1 MKPFYKMTDL
11 ELREWSNEFAVALQ
25 TYGGLF
31 AIPPALAQKFSD
43 DTTDFG
49 GHVDSVADMR
59 RLLDAELALRD
70 SSRETLL
77 RDAGT
82 LAARIKA
89 SPAATPSLIKTMGLI
104 PDEKPRRTVPLFAPT
119 NPQVSTKTN
128 GTTIVKWS
136 SGNNAPRC
144 TYIVEARRPTE
155 SEWRMVAL
163 TNRLKIDLTDTVVGE
178 TTYYRV
184 VAQRGDRRSEPSDI
198 VVAYGDSDS
207 LAA

>member
-31 AIPPALAQKFSD
+31 ALPPTLVQKFAD

-59 RLLDAELALRD
+59 RLLEAELALRD

-89 SPAATPSLIKTMGLI
+89 SPAATPSLITTMGLN
-104 PDEKPRRTVPLFAPT
+104 PDQKPRRNVPLFAPA

-128 GTTIVKWS
+128 GTTTLRWS
-136 SGNNAPRC
+136 AGRNAPRC
-144 TYIVEARRPTE
+144 SYIVEARRPSE
-155 SEWRMVAL
+155 SAWRMVAWGS
-163 TNRLKIDLTDTVVGE
+163 RLRAELTDTVVGE
-178 TTYYRV
+178 TMYYRV
-184 VAQRGDRRSEPSDI
+184 VAARDDRRSEPSDI
-198 VVAYGDSDS
+198 VVAYGDTDS